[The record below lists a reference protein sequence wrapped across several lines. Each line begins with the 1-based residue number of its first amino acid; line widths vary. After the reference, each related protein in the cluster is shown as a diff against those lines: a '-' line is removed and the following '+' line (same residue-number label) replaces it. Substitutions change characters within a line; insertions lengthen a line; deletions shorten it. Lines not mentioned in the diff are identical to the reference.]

1 MLAPRGG
8 IWGVAGEASYRC
20 AMTAMPSVTER
31 TPPICPY
38 CAGASFARLHA
49 TRVSAHYPPP
59 KKMAMEVELDLELLV
74 CVRCG
79 KTDLFAL
86 DLEKFLS
93 QAAHELGAAATDGP
107 YR

>member
-20 AMTAMPSVTER
+20 AMTAMPTVTER

-93 QAAHELGAAATDGP
+93 QAAHELVAAATDGP